1 MIEVVI
7 FDLDGTLIY
16 LPIDYEK
23 LFQEIG
29 KITKMSNVR
38 PLTKVVAQLNEK
50 TKRKVFA
57 AWNKIE
63 MEALANMKVNQEGI
77 VYYKNFFKKKKA
89 LVTMQ
94 GKPLVRIALKR
105 LGLSFNLILTRE
117 DSLSRVEQ
125 LKIAAEKLG
134 VQMQNILFIGNANED
149 MLAAKT
155 VGCQFT
161 RVGE

>member
-1 MIEVVI
+1 LIEAVI
-7 FDLDGTLIY
+7 FDLDGTLIH

-38 PLTKVVAQLNEK
+38 PLTKVVAKLDEE
-50 TKRKVFA
+50 TKRKVFDI
-57 AWNKIE
+57 WDKIE
-63 MEALANMKVNQEGI
+63 MEALVNMKVNQEGI
-77 VYYKNFFKKKKA
+77 TYYKKFLEKQKA

-94 GKPLVRIALKR
+94 GKPLVQIVLKR
-105 LGLSFNLILTRE
+105 LGLSFNLVITRE

-125 LKIAAEKLG
+125 LKIAAETLAI
-134 VQMQNILFIGNANED
+134 QMQNILFIGNTNED

-155 VGCQFT
+155 VGCQFM
-161 RVGE
+161 RVKE

>member
-1 MIEVVI
+1 LIEAVI
-7 FDLDGTLIY
+7 FDLDGTLIH

-38 PLTKVVAQLNEK
+38 PLTKVVTQLNEE
-50 TKRKVFA
+50 TKKKVFD

-63 MEALANMKVNQEGI
+63 MEALTHMRVNQEGI
-77 VYYKNFFKKKKA
+77 AYYKKFLEKRKA

-94 GKPLVRIALKR
+94 GKPLVQIVLKR
-105 LGLSFNLILTRE
+105 LGSSFNLVITRE

-125 LKIAAEKLG
+125 LKIAAEKLA
-134 VQMQNILFIGNANED
+134 VQTQNILFIGNTNED

-155 VGCQFT
+155 VGCQFM
-161 RVGE
+161 RVKE

>member
-1 MIEVVI
+1 LIEAVI
-7 FDLDGTLIY
+7 FDLDGTLIH

-38 PLTKVVAQLNEK
+38 PLTKVVAELDEE
-50 TKRKVFA
+50 TKKKVFDV
-57 AWNKIE
+57 WNKIE
-63 MEALANMKVNQEGI
+63 VEALADMKANDEGI
-77 VYYKNFFKKKKA
+77 SYYKKFLEKRKA

-94 GKPLVRIALKR
+94 GKPLVQIVLKR
-105 LGLSFNLILTRE
+105 LGLSFNFIITRE
-117 DSLSRVEQ
+117 DSLNRVKQ

-134 VQMQNILFIGNANED
+134 IQMQNILFIGNTNED

-155 VGCQFT
+155 VECQFM